1 MSSDEAAAR
10 FARLR
15 DFLVVDPTNV
25 RLAIDCA
32 EAALA
37 ANLADEASAVLAP
50 FVEQGVLDDAAL
62 NLAGIAA
69 LRNGDQAA
77 AQTLFAQLAE
87 RHPADTGLRFN
98 MAWSRALQGDFA
110 GAIDTLDED
119 TTAALPQAAM
129 LDLQMRHEVGDF
141 DGAEARLE
149 SYIERYPDYA
159 PLQAAASV
167 LAMDVDRPDIA
178 RQCAERGGDNPDAL
192 ATLGTLSLG
201 DDQHEAARILF
212 ERSILEREKNPRAHL
227 GLGLTMLASGDAK
240 GALPHLDRGAEQF
253 GDHLGSWLASGWAH
267 LLAGETEAARAR
279 FERALAEDDTF
290 GEAQGSLAVMDAL
303 AGEFDAARRRAEVA
317 VRLDRQSF
325 SAALAG
331 IILAS
336 ADGDQERAQRI
347 FETAARQPLS
357 HDGRTLAEMLAK
369 TSI

>member
-1 MSSDEAAAR
+1 MDDPAAR
-10 FARLR
+10 YGRLR
-15 DFLVVDPTNV
+15 EYLAADPTNI
-25 RLAIDCA
+25 RLAVDCA

-37 ANLADEASAVLAP
+37 ANFAEDASAILAP
-50 FVEQGVLDDAAL
+50 LVQDGVLDDAAL

-69 LRNGDQAA
+69 LRTGDQTA
-77 AQTLFAQLAE
+77 AQTLFAELAE
-87 RHPADTGLRFN
+87 RHPEDSGLRFN
-98 MAWSRALQGDFA
+98 MAWSRALQGDFT

-119 TTAALPQAAM
+119 TIAALPQAAM

-192 ATLGTLSLG
+192 ATLGALSLG
-201 DDQHEAARILF
+201 EDQHDAARMLF
-212 ERSILEREKNPRAHL
+212 ERSIMEREENPRAHL
-227 GLGLTMLASGDAK
+227 GLGLTMLAAGEAK

-267 LLAGETEAARAR
+267 LLAGETAAARAR

-303 AGEFDAARRRAEVA
+303 AGEFDEARRRAEVA

-336 ADGDQERAQRI
+336 AEGDQERAQRI
-347 FETAARQPLS
+347 FETASRQPLS
-357 HDGRTLAEMLAK
+357 HDGRTLGEMLAK
-369 TSI
+369 TAL